1 MKDSNM
7 GFSKHL
13 EVIRRMEKQ
22 LQPTKRFLDLMDE
35 TAAIQKHIDLV
46 KSSAAMSSSNALA
59 RLARE
64 AAKQQSLF
72 AGLDGTYELME
83 QARHLS
89 ALPHDQIASFNSALE
104 SATSSINRF
113 QSQQVEQLAA
123 FEKVI
128 SGAMPRLSAMDNL
141 FRVGDQFAEFV
152 LPAHRIVDL
161 AAELRID
168 IGLDVARLEGGRDK
182 VDEDESPI
190 ILPEEVRQS
199 LIEVRGI
206 PAWLL
211 TLILRDPGRV
221 LRGLNWRQ
229 FEEYIAHLC
238 EQLGGTDVYLTRNA
252 SKGDHGLDV
261 VGRFVV
267 DEITTVFGFQCKK
280 YDENRKVKGSH
291 VRELSGAL
299 SIGPHGATRGVLC
312 TTSSYEPQAREYFL
326 QSVELDGWEPDDFSK
341 FMSGERAFD

>member
-1 MKDSNM
+1 M
-7 GFSKHL
+7 GIDKHL
-13 EVIRRMEKQ
+13 ELIRRMEEQ
-22 LQPTKRFLDLMDE
+22 LRPTKRFLDLLEE

-46 KSSAAMSSSNALA
+46 NSSEAMTSSNALA

-72 AGLDGTYELME
+72 AGLGGTYELME
-83 QARHLS
+83 QTRQMS
-89 ALPHDQIASFNSALE
+89 ALPHDQLASFNSALE
-104 SATSSINRF
+104 SATSTINQF
-113 QSQQVEQLAA
+113 QSQQIEQLAA

-128 SGAMPRLSAMDNL
+128 SGAMPHFSAMGNL
-141 FRVGDQFAEFV
+141 FRAGDQFAEFV
-152 LPAHRIVDL
+152 IPAHRVVDL

-168 IGLDVARLEGGRDK
+168 IDLSVAGLEGGRDGE
-182 VDEDESPI
+182 DEDESPI

-238 EQLGGTDVYLTRNA
+238 EQLGGTDVYLTRNT

-261 VGRFVV
+261 VGQFVV

-299 SIGPHGATRGVLC
+299 SLGPHGATRGVLC

-326 QSVELDGWEPDDFSK
+326 QSVELDGWEPGDFAR
-341 FMSGERAFD
+341 FMSGQRAFS